1 MKKISCIQ
9 QYVIDS
15 LIKDN
20 KLSIQNLIDATSK
33 VCSEELFNNILSII
47 INNSNDNSM
56 PAAKEIKAN
65 TDNALVRILVCSYKK
80 ISTPSKVMAAEILR
94 KYFSMTLSQA
104 KEYIDNSSRVFVPIH
119 QRIRR
124 KYAENLK
131 AELLPYGI
139 NIVIIQSP

>member
-20 KLSIQNLIDATSK
+20 KLSIQNLIDAMSK

-56 PAAKEIKAN
+56 PVAKEIKAN
-65 TDNALVRILVCSYKK
+65 TDNTLVRILVCSYKK
-80 ISTPSKVMAAEILR
+80 ISIPSKVTAAEILR

-119 QRIRR
+119 QRIRH